1 MKKIKVFGLA
11 LIVVLVYSFINLPVI
26 SFNFLST
33 ISLLIVFL
41 LAVGVIDMMYD
52 DGDKTSKLSKRSFFI
67 SGCLLV
73 YSSVVPFFLQHPLFH
88 AKDYRALIG
97 NVEESDFSTDIS
109 PVSVEDIRLVDEDMA
124 MRLGDKK
131 LGEDPALGSVA
142 KLDKFHIQNVNG
154 ELYWVAPLVHRDVIK
169 WLTSPD
175 GTNGYVM
182 VSASNPQD
190 VRLIQELD
198 GEPVKIVYQPE
209 AYFMQDLK
217 RHMYLNGVVNK
228 GMTDFTFEIDDLGN
242 PFWVTTLYENT
253 IGYGGADAV
262 GVCTVNSQTGEVNT
276 YSISD
281 APSWIDRIQPENFVV
296 EQIRD
301 WGIYVNGFLNAVIS
315 ETGVLVPTQGTS
327 LVYGND
333 GRSYWYTGI
342 TSAGADEST
351 IGFMLVDTRTKEA
364 KLYKQPGATE
374 TAAMTSAEGKV
385 QEKGYDATFPVTYN
399 ILGKPTYVSSL
410 KDKAGLVKMVAFVSV
425 EDFSVLGIG
434 DTKEEAL
441 RSYKDA
447 LSSKGNDIDLNE
459 YDDSISTEDTV
470 LRISSDVI
478 GGDTF
483 YYMTLENEGTKIFT
497 ANARVSNQM
506 ALTVSGDKVRIDYQ
520 EESNGVCE
528 IVSFE
533 NLLLSEN
540 IEEVPQ
546 EETTEVEEDVVTE
559 ETEEEI
565 FEEESIED
573 FSEEELTDENNEM
586 I

>member
-1 MKKIKVFGLA
+1 MKKIKVFGVA

-67 SGCLLV
+67 SGCLIV
-73 YSSVVPFFLQHPLFH
+73 YSSVVPFFLQHPIFH

-169 WLTSPD
+169 WFTSPD

-253 IGYGGADAV
+253 IGYGGSDAV

-351 IGFMLVDTRTKEA
+351 IGFILVDTRTKEA

-374 TAAMTSAEGKV
+374 TAAMKSAEGKV

-447 LSSKGNDIDLNE
+447 LSSNGNDIDLNE

-520 EESNGVCE
+520 EERNGVCE

-533 NLLLSEN
+533 NILLSEI

-546 EETTEVEEDVVTE
+546 GETTEVEEDVVTE
-559 ETEEEI
+559 EVVEEILEEEG
-565 FEEESIED
+565 IED
-573 FSEEELTDENNEM
+573 FSEEELTDENNE
-586 I
+586 II